1 MKRIVLFCCLMISHG
16 VFAMHRSVLPPAPE
30 RVEYVK
36 EILVKFNHEVVG
48 LFNGLSDVEKAFVA
62 MVYQASIPWYS
73 FATDQIHR
81 SSQDVIDILHDIIKH
96 QEVIKIAWGSGDL
109 ELEGVANIEDFI
121 AQIRTL
127 LMYVFSNNGIYFIKE
142 HADSKRTPARLGLS
156 LITPNN
162 LEAALCCVPRDRCS
176 VMTFIAQHEGMFID
190 SMWQDLLG
198 FIFDATIE
206 PTLTTDGSIANSAVN
221 IYGPKGFSAGDPR
234 NFTDDD
240 YKQFLAM
247 NARHN
252 PLINYY
258 SVDYNEETGNRA
270 IVAQSFH
277 ERYKESL
284 KISIGY
290 LSMAMRLA
298 DDHREYFDEHMVA
311 CLGHLINFL
320 KTGDESSYDLYSIVW
335 LKSKSR
341 VGIEMGWTEVYYDP
355 MGNVGFPQAE
365 VTIADPEAGL
375 DAIISMLPSMEEQ
388 LPLPPEFKRDVLG
401 SSAAF
406 PNAQVR
412 RQVFGIGGLGPLSS
426 TAAYCL
432 PNKSEIRSQY
442 GTRQVI
448 YPPGKNIQRQ
458 VNNDLT
464 NQLFFLPERA
474 AWLAEYDP
482 EASILQ
488 KLWYV
493 HVVLH
498 ETLGHGSGR
507 VDKHTFVAE
516 DDLTVNGV
524 TYAVGDQIQIT
535 EKNSSHFLRGYGSA
549 LEEMRAEI
557 IALYTSLVHLDQ
569 IKACKL
575 LGDWGDRLSDT
586 QLQEW
591 LIFDMANTALHR
603 MIQQSDAAT
612 EITGAH
618 ALANC
623 TITNYLVER
632 GGIAYEVAPVD
643 INGVMHDVVGIKI
656 VDLGLSIAS
665 VTELMQEVQ
674 RIKSTA
680 DGVAVE
686 RLINTFGKPLNREF
700 MAILKAHQKT
710 ISGDLKATVVIPP
723 HLEPKL
729 GNDGKWAVQA
739 SWPEDCIDL
748 LNRWTLQDFNSFD
761 DGE

>member
-1 MKRIVLFCCLMISHG
+1 MMSHG
-16 VFAMHRSVLPPAPE
+16 VFAMNRSVLPPAPE
-30 RVEYVK
+30 RVEHVK
-36 EILVKFNHEVVG
+36 EILVKFNHEVVD
-48 LFNGLSDVEKAFVA
+48 LFNGLSDVEQAFVA

-81 SSQDVIDILHDIIKH
+81 SSQDIIDILNDILKYQSEIKD
-96 QEVIKIAWGSGDL
+96 AWNKEWL
-109 ELEGVANIEDFI
+109 NLEGVDEIDDFL
-121 AQIRTL
+121 AQIRQL
-127 LMYVFSNNGIYFIKE
+127 LIYVFSNNGLYFLKE

-162 LEAALCCVPRDRCS
+162 LKAVLRCVHHKGCS
-176 VMTFIAQHEGMFID
+176 DMIFIAQHTGPDID
-190 SMWQDLLG
+190 DIWND
-198 FIFDATIE
+198 FVKFFFDGTFE
-206 PTLTTDGSIANSAVN
+206 STLTTDGSIANSAVN
-221 IYGPKGFSAGDPR
+221 IYGPKGFPAGDHR
-234 NFTDDD
+234 NFTDED
-240 YKQFLAM
+240 YKQFLAT
-247 NARHN
+247 NVRHN
-252 PLINYY
+252 PLIHYY
-258 SVDYNEETGNRA
+258 SVDYNEESGNREIFA
-270 IVAQSFH
+270 ESFH
-277 ERYKESL
+277 ERYKESI

-290 LSMAMRLA
+290 LSMALRLA

-311 CLGHLINFL
+311 CLGYLIDFL
-320 KTGDESSYDLYSIVW
+320 KTGDERCYDEYSIAW

-375 DAIISMLPSMEEQ
+375 GAIIGMLPSIEEQ

-401 SSAAF
+401 SQAAF
-406 PNAQVR
+406 PNAEVR

-432 PNKSEIRSQY
+432 PNKSEIRSLY

-464 NQLFFLPERA
+464 NKLFFLPERA
-474 AWLAEYDP
+474 GWFAKHDP

-507 VDKHTFVAE
+507 VDKHTFVPE
-516 DDLTVNGV
+516 DDLTVNGI
-524 TYAVGDQIQIT
+524 TYEVGDQIQIN
-535 EKNSSHFLRGYGSA
+535 EKNCSHFLRGYGSA

-575 LGDWGDRLSDT
+575 LGDWGDKLSDKE
-586 QLQEW
+586 LQEW

-603 MIQQSDAAT
+603 MVQQSDTAT

-623 TITNYLVER
+623 TITNYLVDC

-643 INGVMHDVVGIKI
+643 INGVVYDVVGIKI
-656 VDLGLSIAS
+656 VDLDQSIAS
-665 VTELMQEVQ
+665 VTKLMQEVQ

-686 RLINTFGKPLNREF
+686 KLINRFGKPLNSKF
-700 MAILKAHQKT
+700 MNILKGHQKT

-723 HLEPKL
+723 HLEPLL
-729 GNDGKWAVQA
+729 GIDGNWTVKS

-748 LNRWTLQDFNSFD
+748 LNRWTLPDPNILDEF
-761 DGE
+761 E